1 MNACKNHKFRN
12 SFCHACNEANPP
24 RVTRAEA
31 EALAIVRTQWP
42 DPDMPPL
49 LDFEEL
55 LRRLERAV
63 KGEVR
68 ADG

>member
-1 MNACKNHKFRN
+1 
-12 SFCHACNEANPP
+12 
-24 RVTRAEA
+24 VTRAEA
-31 EALAIVRTQWP
+31 EALAIVRAQWP

-68 ADG
+68 TD